1 MWLHADI
8 KLLPDIVRHR
18 AQVSPDKTALIE
30 GGCRLTFREL
40 DTATNRI
47 AHAIVREGTRPDSVV
62 AFVGKNSIPFFE
74 ILFGAGKAGCTL
86 LPLNWRLAAAELV
99 LIVDDAAPAL
109 VFVDKEFLP
118 LMDQVLQQAAQPFK
132 VVVFDS
138 FGSAGEGDIGLSAW
152 CAGVPESDLHLAT
165 DPNAIALLMY
175 TSGTTGR
182 AKGVEMSH
190 QNLDR
195 MRLCES
201 LEPEFQWRA
210 DDVLLMVM
218 PNFHLLGA
226 SLPIQSL
233 YNGSTMSILPM
244 IEPGKLLGLIQ
255 ADRPTILV
263 LAPAV
268 IQMILDHPAAKDTD
282 FSSVRLTMYA
292 GSPINAEL
300 LKRAMREMKCE
311 FMQFY
316 GATESLGAITILRP
330 AQHDLQQE
338 SKLKACGTP
347 LPLIEIKITDESGD
361 ELPDGQ
367 IGEFRMRS
375 PAMFSGYR
383 NQPQATAAVLQRGWY
398 RTGDAGF
405 RDTDGL
411 LYIVDR
417 LKDMIVSGG
426 ENIYSSEVEQALQK
440 HPAVALSAVVGAP
453 DPRWGEKVVA
463 IVVLKKG
470 QNVTA
475 EDLNRHCRTLIGGF
489 KVPKE
494 ISFADSLPTS
504 PTGKILK
511 RVLRDA
517 LWQGHDRSVG

>member
-18 AQVSPDKTALIE
+18 ARVSPEKTALIE
-30 GGCRLTFREL
+30 GSRRLTFREL
-40 DTATNRI
+40 DAATNRV
-47 AHAIVREGTRPDSVV
+47 AHAVAREGVRPDSVV

-74 ILFGAGKAGCTL
+74 IMFGACKAGCTV

-99 LIVDDAAPAL
+99 GIVDDAAPAL
-109 VFVDKEFLP
+109 VFVDKEFMP
-118 LMDQVLQQAAQPFK
+118 LMDKVREGVASPFK
-132 VVVFDS
+132 VVTFDTTA
-138 FGSAGEGDIGLSAW
+138 AGDSGLAAW
-152 CAGVPESDLHLAT
+152 CAGVPET
-165 DPNAIALLMY
+165 DPALETDPRSIALLMY

-190 QNLDR
+190 QGLDR

-201 LEPEFQWRA
+201 LEPEFQWRP

-218 PNFHLLGA
+218 PNFHLLGT

-233 YNGSTMSILPM
+233 YNGSTVSILPAL
-244 IEPGKLLGLIQ
+244 EPGKLLGLIQ
-255 ADRPTILV
+255 TDRPTILV
-263 LAPAV
+263 VAPTV

-330 AQHDLQQE
+330 AQHDLQDE

-347 LPLIEIKITDESGD
+347 LPLIELKITDDDGN
-361 ELPDGQ
+361 ELPDGE

-375 PAMFSGYR
+375 PATFTGYR
-383 NQPQATAAVLQRGWY
+383 NQPEATDAVLQRGWY
-398 RTGDAGF
+398 RTGDAGY
-405 RDTDGL
+405 RDKKDGL

-417 LKDMIVSGG
+417 VKDMIVSGG
-426 ENIYSSEVEQALQK
+426 ENIYSSEVEQALAK
-440 HPAVALSAVVGAP
+440 HPAVAMSAVVGAP
-453 DPRWGEKVVA
+453 DPKWGEKVVA

-470 QNVTA
+470 ESVTA
-475 EDLNRHCRTLIGGF
+475 DELNQHCRSLIGGF

-494 ISFADSLPTS
+494 ITFAEALPIS

-511 RVLRDA
+511 RLLRDA
-517 LWQGHDRSVG
+517 LWQGQARTIG

>member
-8 KLLPDIVRHR
+8 KLLPDIVRHGAR
-18 AQVSPDKTALIE
+18 VNADKTALIE
-30 GGCRLTFREL
+30 GSRRLTFREL
-40 DTATNRI
+40 DAATNRV
-47 AHAIVREGTRPDSVV
+47 ANALAREGVAPGSVV

-74 ILFGAGKAGCTL
+74 IMFGASKAGCTV
-86 LPLNWRLAAAELV
+86 LPLNWRLAAAELAP
-99 LIVDDAAPAL
+99 IVDDAEPAL
-109 VFVDKEFLP
+109 VFVETDFMP
-118 LMDQVLQQAAQPFK
+118 LMSK
-132 VVVFDS
+132 VFEATARPCKMVSFD
-138 FGSAGEGDIGLSAW
+138 AGPTGG
-152 CAGVPESDLHLAT
+152 LAT
-165 DPNAIALLMY
+165 WCGDAADSDPAVPIEPRAIALLMY

-190 QNLDR
+190 QGLDY

-218 PNFHLLGA
+218 PNFHLLGT

-233 YNGSTMSILPM
+233 YNGSTVSILPM
-244 IEPGKLLGLIQ
+244 LEPGKLLGLIQ
-255 ADRPTILV
+255 TDRPTILV
-263 LAPAV
+263 LAPTV

-330 AQHDLQQE
+330 AQHDLQDE

-347 LPLIEIKITDESGD
+347 LPLIELRITDDNGNA
-361 ELPDGQ
+361 LPDGE

-375 PAMFSGYR
+375 PATFTSYR
-383 NQPQATAAVLQRGWY
+383 NQPEATAAVLNRGWY
-398 RTGDAGF
+398 RTGDAGY
-405 RDTDGL
+405 RDKKDGL

-417 LKDMIVSGG
+417 VKDMIVSGG

-440 HPAVALSAVVGAP
+440 HPAVAMSAVVGAP
-453 DPRWGEKVVA
+453 DPKWGEKVVA

-470 QNVTA
+470 ESVTA
-475 EDLNRHCRTLIGGF
+475 DELNKHCRSLIGGF

-494 ISFADSLPTS
+494 ITFAESLPIS

-517 LWQGHDRSVG
+517 LWQGQARTIG

>member
-1 MWLHADI
+1 MWHYADI
-8 KLLPDIVRHR
+8 KVLPDIVRHGAR
-18 AQVSPDKTALIE
+18 VNPDKTALID
-30 GGCRLTFREL
+30 GSRRMTFREL
-40 DTATNRI
+40 DAATSKVANALARDG
-47 AHAIVREGTRPDSVV
+47 VKPGSVV

-74 ILFGAGKAGCTL
+74 IMFGASKAACTV
-86 LPLNWRLAAAELV
+86 LPLNWRLVAAELAP
-99 LIVDDAAPAL
+99 IIDDAAPAL
-109 VFVDKEFLP
+109 MFVEKDFMP
-118 LMDQVLQQAAQPFK
+118 LISKALEASASSCRVVTFDLAAADDG
-132 VVVFDS
+132 VMAWS
-138 FGSAGEGDIGLSAW
+138 GDAPPI
-152 CAGVPESDLHLAT
+152 
-165 DPNAIALLMY
+165 DPGTPIEPRSIALLMY

-190 QNLDR
+190 QGLDY

-218 PNFHLLGA
+218 PNFHLLGT

-233 YNGSTMSILPM
+233 YNGSTVSILQVLD
-244 IEPGKLLGLIQ
+244 PGKLLGLIQ

-263 LAPAV
+263 LAPTV
-268 IQMILDHPAAKDTD
+268 IQMILDHPAAKTTD

-330 AQHDLQQE
+330 EQHDLQHE
-338 SKLKACGTP
+338 AKLKACGTP
-347 LPLIEIKITDESGD
+347 LPLIEIRITDDKGMEVA
-361 ELPDGQ
+361 DGE

-375 PAMFSGYR
+375 PAVFTAYR
-383 NQPQATAAVLQRGWY
+383 NQPEATAAVLERGWY
-398 RTGDAGF
+398 RTGDAGY
-405 RDTDGL
+405 RDKDGL

-417 LKDMIVSGG
+417 VKDMIVSGG
-426 ENIYSSEVEQALQK
+426 ENVYSSEVEQALQK
-440 HPAVALSAVVGAP
+440 HPAVAMSAVVGAP

-470 QNVTA
+470 EAVTA
-475 EDLNRHCRTLIGGF
+475 DALNQHCRTLIGGF

-494 ISFADSLPTS
+494 ITFVESLPIS

-517 LWQGHDRSVG
+517 LWQGHQRTIG

>member
-8 KLLPDIVRHR
+8 KNLPDIIRHR
-18 AQVSPDKTALIE
+18 ARVDPDKAALVE
-30 GGCRLTFREL
+30 GSRRLSFREL
-40 DTATNRI
+40 DLATNRV
-47 AHAIVREGTRPDSVV
+47 AHALARDGAGPDAVV

-74 ILFGAGKAGCTL
+74 IMFGAGKAGCTM
-86 LPLNWRLAAAELV
+86 LPLNWRLAAAELIG
-99 LIVDDAAPAL
+99 IVDDAAPAL
-109 VFVDKEFLP
+109 VVVEKDFQP
-118 LMDQVLQQAAQPFK
+118 LMDKVREGVAKPFK
-132 VVVFDS
+132 TVAFDTAAP
-138 FGSAGEGDIGLSAW
+138 GESALVAW
-152 CAGVPESDLHLAT
+152 TAGVPESDPAVAI
-165 DPNAIALLMY
+165 DPLAIALLMY

-182 AKGVEMSH
+182 AKGVQMSH
-190 QNLDR
+190 QGLDR

-201 LEPEFQWRA
+201 LEPEFQWRP

-233 YNGSTMSILPM
+233 YNGSTVSILPM
-244 IEPGKLLGLIQ
+244 LEPGKLLGLIQ
-255 ADRPTILV
+255 TDKPTILV
-263 LAPAV
+263 LAPTV
-268 IQMILDHPAAKDTD
+268 IQMILDHPAAKTTD

-330 AQHDLQQE
+330 AQHDLQDE

-347 LPLIEIKITDESGD
+347 LPLIELKITDEKGN
-361 ELPDGQ
+361 EVPDGE

-375 PAMFSGYR
+375 PATFTSYR
-383 NQPQATAAVLQRGWY
+383 NQPEATAAVLQNGWY
-398 RTGDAGF
+398 RTGDAGY
-405 RDTDGL
+405 RAKDGL

-417 LKDMIVSGG
+417 VKDMIVSGG
-426 ENIYSSEVEQALQK
+426 ENVYSSEVEQALQK
-440 HPAVALSAVVGAP
+440 HPAVAMSAVVGAP
-453 DPRWGEKVVA
+453 DPKWGEKVVA

-470 QNVTA
+470 ESVSA
-475 EDLNRHCRTLIGGF
+475 EELNKHCRSLIGGF

-494 ISFADSLPTS
+494 ITFAESLPIS

-511 RVLRDA
+511 RVLRDK
-517 LWQGHDRSVG
+517 LWEGHTRTIG

>member
-18 AQVSPDKTALIE
+18 ARVNPDKTALIE
-30 GGCRLTFREL
+30 GSRRRTFREL
-40 DTATNRI
+40 DAATSRMANAI
-47 AHAIVREGTRPDSVV
+47 AREGVKPGSVV
-62 AFVGKNSIPFFE
+62 GFVGKNSIPFFE
-74 ILFGAGKAGCTL
+74 IMFGAGKAGCTL

-99 LIVDDAAPAL
+99 AIVDDAEPAL
-109 VFVDKEFLP
+109 VFVDKEYMP
-118 LMDQVLQQAAQPFK
+118 LMDKVLEGVARKFK
-132 VVVFDS
+132 VVAFDS
-138 FGSAGEGDIGLSAW
+138 AAEGDSGLSAW
-152 CAGVPESDLHLAT
+152 CAGVSESDPDLDT
-165 DPNAIALLMY
+165 DPRAIALLMY

-190 QNLDR
+190 QGLDR
-195 MRLCES
+195 MRLVES
-201 LEPEFQWRA
+201 LEPEFQWRP
-210 DDVLLMVM
+210 DDALLMVM
-218 PNFHLLGA
+218 PNFHLLGT

-233 YNGSTMSILPM
+233 YNGSTVSILPVL
-244 IEPGKLLGLIQ
+244 EPGKLLAVIQ
-255 ADRPTILV
+255 TDRPTILV
-263 LAPAV
+263 LAPTV
-268 IQMILDHPAAKDTD
+268 IQMILDHPAAKTTD

-330 AQHDLQQE
+330 EQHDLEHE
-338 SKLKACGTP
+338 SKLKSCGTP
-347 LPLIEIKITDESGD
+347 LPLIEIKVTDEEGK
-361 ELPDGQ
+361 ELPDGE

-375 PAMFSGYR
+375 PATFTSYR
-383 NQPQATAAVLQRGWY
+383 NQPAATAAVLQRGWY

-405 RDTDGL
+405 RDKDGL

-417 LKDMIVSGG
+417 VKDMIVSGG
-426 ENIYSSEVEQALQK
+426 ENVYSSEVEQALQK
-440 HPAVALSAVVGAP
+440 HPAVAMSAVVGAP

-470 QNVTA
+470 ESVTA
-475 EDLNRHCRTLIGGF
+475 EELNRHCRSLIGGF

-494 ISFADSLPTS
+494 ITFADSLPIS

-517 LWQGHDRSVG
+517 LWEGHERTIG

>member
-8 KLLPDIVRHR
+8 KILPDIVRHR
-18 AQVSPDKTALIE
+18 ARTDPDKTALVE
-30 GGCRLTFREL
+30 GSRRLSFREL
-40 DTATNRI
+40 DSVTNRVARAI
-47 AHAIVREGTRPDSVV
+47 ARDGAGPDSVV

-74 ILFGAGKAGCTL
+74 IMFGAGKAGCTL
-86 LPLNWRLAAAELV
+86 LPLNWRLAAAELIA
-99 LIVDDAAPAL
+99 IVDDAAPAL
-109 VFVDKEFLP
+109 VFIDKEFLP
-118 LMDQVLQQAAQPFK
+118 LMDKVREGVAQRFEMI
-132 VVVFDS
+132 VFDTAAPGDS
-138 FGSAGEGDIGLSAW
+138 GLTAWSAGL
-152 CAGVPESDLHLAT
+152 PESDPDLAI
-165 DPNAIALLMY
+165 DPLAIALLMY

-182 AKGVEMSH
+182 AKGVQMSH
-190 QNLDR
+190 QGLDR

-201 LEPEFQWRA
+201 LEPEFRWRP

-233 YNGSTMSILPM
+233 YNGSTVSILPAL
-244 IEPGKLLGLIQ
+244 EPGKLLGLIQ

-263 LAPAV
+263 LAPTV

-330 AQHDLQQE
+330 AQHDLQDE

-347 LPLIEIKITDESGD
+347 LPLIEIRINDEQGN
-361 ELPDGQ
+361 EVADGE
-367 IGEFRMRS
+367 IGEFRIRS
-375 PAMFSGYR
+375 PAIFSSYR
-383 NQPQATAAVLQRGWY
+383 NQPEVTAAVLSRGWY
-398 RTGDAGF
+398 RTGDAGY
-405 RDTDGL
+405 RDKKDGL

-417 LKDMIVSGG
+417 VKDMIVSGG
-426 ENIYSSEVEQALQK
+426 ENIYSSEVEQALAK
-440 HPAVALSAVVGAP
+440 HPAVAMSAVVGAP
-453 DPRWGEKVVA
+453 DAKWGEKVVA
-463 IVVLKKG
+463 IVVPKKG
-470 QNVTA
+470 ASVTA
-475 EDLNRHCRTLIGGF
+475 EELNTHCRSLIGGF

-494 ISFADSLPTS
+494 ITFAESLPIS

-511 RVLRDA
+511 RLLRDK
-517 LWQGHDRSVG
+517 LWEGHTRSIG

>member
-18 AQVSPDKTALIE
+18 ARVSPDKTALIE
-30 GGCRLTFREL
+30 GSRRQSFSEL
-40 DTATNRI
+40 DTSTNRI
-47 AHAIVREGTRPDSVV
+47 AHAINREGARPDSVV

-74 ILFGAGKAGCTL
+74 ILFGAGKAGCTV
-86 LPLNWRLAAAELV
+86 LPLNWRLAAPELAV
-99 LIVDDAAPAL
+99 IVNDATPAL

-118 LMDQVLQQAAQPFK
+118 LMEQVRQLAAQPFK
-132 VVVFDS
+132 VVAFD
-138 FGSAGEGDIGLSAW
+138 AAAEGDSGLSAW
-152 CAGVPESDLHLAT
+152 CAGVPESDPQVAT
-165 DPNAIALLMY
+165 DPTAIALLMY

-190 QNLDR
+190 QGLDR

-233 YNGSTMSILPM
+233 YNGSTVSILPA

-347 LPLIEIKITDESGD
+347 LPLIEIRITDEKGD
-361 ELPDGQ
+361 ELPDGE

-383 NQPQATAAVLQRGWY
+383 NQPEATAAVLQRGWY

-417 LKDMIVSGG
+417 MKDMIVSGG

-470 QNVTA
+470 ESVTA

-489 KVPKE
+489 KVPKD
-494 ISFADSLPTS
+494 ISFAESLPIS

-517 LWQGHDRSVG
+517 LWQGHDRKVG